1 MGSRS
6 TDVDILMN
14 SVLNLDSQS
23 FIDLHSSLAN
33 EQRHYRHRLI
43 TLLLSPTHFPCIL
56 LYLRSLPFSDKS
68 TLLARF
74 LLRTLHHFA
83 SAVNPKTPQSP
94 TGARGLRD
102 LDAAILL
109 MAMCDA
115 YEATQQ
121 DSNEAEEEEY
131 SIHRNN
137 KNNINIHKSRGRPS
151 PGSVEQWREMVKDHL
166 VKELL
171 TPSDLGIGAS
181 FNRSLRVAEK
191 SRKFVGDGEEHDRW
205 KREREVGA
213 AVAAVVSLDSVYC
226 SGDEKECCVVCR
238 EKMVKWRDVCGM
250 PCGHLFHWSCILPW
264 LRRRNT
270 CPCCRFELPS
280 DDVFCEISRLWRVV
294 SGQNLN

>member
-1 MGSRS
+1 MGSQS
-6 TDVDILMN
+6 TDGDILMM
-14 SVLNLDSQS
+14 SVLSLDSQS
-23 FIDLHSSLAN
+23 FIDLQNSLTK
-33 EQRHYRHRLI
+33 ELRHYRHRLI
-43 TLLLSPTHFPCIL
+43 QLLLSPTHFSSIL

-68 TLLARF
+68 ALLARF

-83 SAVNPKTPQSP
+83 SAVNPRTPQSP

-115 YEATQQ
+115 YEATLQ
-121 DSNEAEEEEY
+121 DRNEADEDC
-131 SIHRNN
+131 SISRNDKN
-137 KNNINIHKSRGRPS
+137 KNNNNKSCDRSS

-171 TPSDLGIGAS
+171 TSSDLGIGAA
-181 FNRSLRVAEK
+181 FNRSLSVAEK
-191 SRKFVGDGEEHDRW
+191 SRKFLSAGEEHDQW
-205 KREREVGA
+205 KRERGVGA
-213 AVAAVVSLDSVYC
+213 SVTAVVSLDSVYC
-226 SGDEKECCVVCR
+226 EGDGKEWCVVCR

-294 SGQNLN
+294 SGLNLN